1 MWWCKSRA
9 NPHQPRQPCHDSM
22 CPHNG
27 TRSSNFQRH
36 APFAGRCRGVRRKT
50 FARSQRFPPTSRREP
65 RSFAHAA
72 PDELSSWGATM
83 QWWTDT
89 RDLRGGRSRHQTRH
103 RGGPG
108 IRIGHEQWPIPIN
121 GPKKWAI
128 DRKMALNNGLF
139 LDGNGLAWPVWR
151 KPLGGFGR
159 RAGSR
164 SLNQAEQ
171 WPVVFRACPLH
182 PDATVVAID
191 YRPAVVGAVPRQR
204 QPRTRFPW
212 WA

>member
-36 APFAGRCRGVRRKT
+36 APFAGRCRGVRRKHLPGVNG
-50 FARSQRFPPTSRREP
+50 FPPPRAENHGPLRTRRRTNSRP
-65 RSFAHAA
+65 
-72 PDELSSWGATM
+72 GA
-83 QWWTDT
+83 QPCSGGQI
-89 RDLRGGRSRHQTRH
+89 RGIFGGGRSRHQTRH